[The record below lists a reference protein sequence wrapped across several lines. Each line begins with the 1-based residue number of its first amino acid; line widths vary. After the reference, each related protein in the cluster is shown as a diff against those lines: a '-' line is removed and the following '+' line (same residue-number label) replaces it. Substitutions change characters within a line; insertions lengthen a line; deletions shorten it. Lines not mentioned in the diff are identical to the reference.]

1 MDWNGFGGEAMESDM
16 VISKDKIRVK
26 VSRKE
31 IKKKK
36 KN

>member
-1 MDWNGFGGEAMESDM
+1 MDCGGEAMESDM
-16 VISKDKIRVK
+16 VISRDKIRVR

-31 IKKKK
+31 KKKK